1 MISALRARVAQADQ
15 EFVAQGGLYF
25 GISAGR
31 GYYNGPMDDGTTAL
45 LRDLI
50 RGQRIAALGTL
61 RQGAP
66 LVSMVLYL
74 PSPDFSAL
82 YLHVSRLAWHTQDML
97 ADPRVSLSIAQTDE
111 PANPAL
117 DPQRLARVSVRGEAT
132 TIPDDAQVHPEL
144 KAAWLHRFPDS
155 AVTFELAD
163 FSFFRIAPHDARFV
177 AGFGRIHNLSAEAL
191 VAVSAD
197 VSK

>member
-1 MISALRARVAQADQ
+1 
-15 EFVAQGGLYF
+15 
-25 GISAGR
+25 
-31 GYYNGPMDDGTTAL
+31 MDDGSAPL
-45 LRDLI
+45 LAHLI

-82 YLHVSRLAWHTQDML
+82 YLHVSALAWHTQDML
-97 ADPRVSLSIAQTDE
+97 ADPRVSLSIVQTDE
-111 PANPAL
+111 PANLAS
-117 DPQRLARVSVRGEAT
+117 DPQRLARVSVRGEAARL
-132 TIPDDAQVHPEL
+132 PDGAPVHPEL
-144 KAAWLHRFPDS
+144 KAAWLTRFPES
-155 AVTFELAD
+155 AISFGLAD
-163 FSFFRIAPHDARFV
+163 FAFFRVIPRDARFV

-191 VAVSAD
+191 VAASGD